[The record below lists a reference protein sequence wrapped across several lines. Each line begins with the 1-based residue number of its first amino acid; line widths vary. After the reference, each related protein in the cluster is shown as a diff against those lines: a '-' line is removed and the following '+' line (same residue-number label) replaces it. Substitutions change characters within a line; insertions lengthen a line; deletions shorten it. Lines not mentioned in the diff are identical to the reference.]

1 MSNPNTDIPRLVFC
15 TLDDYTALMERCAM
29 LDKELAQIRHE
40 MEIDELNRKLAAKE
54 AENNEVWKKVFHLGR
69 KLEKAGVES
78 ET

>member
-1 MSNPNTDIPRLVFC
+1 MSNPNADIPRLVFC

-40 MEIDELNRKLAAKE
+40 MKIDELNRKLAAM
-54 AENNEVWKKVFHLGR
+54 ENEKNDVWNKVFLLRH
-69 KLEKAGVES
+69 KLEEAGVES

>member
-40 MEIDELNRKLAAKE
+40 MEIDELNLKLAAVE
-54 AENNEVWKKVFHLGR
+54 AEKNEVWQKVFLLR
-69 KLEKAGVES
+69 NKLEEAGVES

>member
-40 MEIDELNRKLAAKE
+40 MEIDELNRKLAAVEKE
-54 AENNEVWKKVFHLGR
+54 KNEAWHKVFVIRHE
-69 KLEKAGVES
+69 LEKGGC
-78 ET
+78 

>member
-29 LDKELAQIRHE
+29 LDKELAQFRHDK
-40 MEIDELNRKLAAKE
+40 EIDELNRELAAVE
-54 AENNEVWKKVFHLGR
+54 AEKNKAWHEVFLLRH
-69 KLEKAGVES
+69 KLEEAGVES